1 MQVVK
6 YTVVITIN
14 TIYMSNIIDLKKGLN
29 IPISGV
35 AALEAKKTIVPDT
48 VAIKPT
54 DFKGFSPRLLVKE
67 GDKVLA
73 GSPVLADKQ
82 HQDILLTSPVSGT
95 VQGIVRGEKRKLLA
109 VLVKADG
116 ANEAVDFGAKNPSGL
131 KAEEV
136 KDILLKSGLWPF
148 IIQRPYGIIA
158 DPALT
163 PKAIFVSAFST
174 APLAADAEFAFK
186 DEVAAIQA
194 GVTAVSKLAK
204 VHVCVNSDASA
215 FAKLTDATVHTVNGK
230 KHPAGNVG
238 VQISHISPIKKGETV
253 WTLSLL
259 ALAAI
264 GKLFKTG
271 RIDLTRKVAV
281 TGRSMENIMKVS
293 TELGYMKVPK
303 NTMMDIHKIKGLPL
317 NQQVIVTTGSQGEE
331 MSALYRMAFST
342 HKQVD
347 IGAGDKVIISASAI
361 PGNEVTVGRVIN
373 ELFRKGADVVYDKA
387 DMLHVSGHA
396 CQEELKIIH
405 ALTRPKFFIPLHG
418 EQRMLQIHKRVAESM
433 GMAPNN
439 ICVADNGSVIELT
452 TKHMK
457 CETTVPAGE
466 VFVDGGGV
474 GEVGAV
480 VLNDRKILAEDGMV
494 VVVLSMSSHDHQLLC
509 DPEIVTRGFVYVKE
523 SEELLQEMR
532 KVAMKAVDSMSA
544 RRRKDDGEVCRT
556 VKSAVSSYLYK
567 QTKRSP
573 MIIPMVTK
581 L

>member
-1 MQVVK
+1 
-6 YTVVITIN
+6 
-14 TIYMSNIIDLKKGLN
+14 MSNIIDLKKGLN

-148 IIQRPYGIIA
+148 IIQRPYGIIV

-215 FAKLTDATVHTVNGK
+215 VHTVNGK

-281 TGRSMENIMKVS
+281 TGPVVKDASYVVTLPGMPIKALKGFYDNSVETRFISGDVLSGENVGEDGYLGFFDNQVSLIKEGREREVLGWAKPFRFNQFSSSMTYFSWLLPKKKYNMDTNTHGGVRAFVVSDVYSKV
-293 TELGYMKVPK
+293 LP
-303 NTMMDIHKIKGLPL
+303 MDLFPVYLIKACL
-317 NQQVIVTTGSQGEE
+317 
-331 MSALYRMAFST
+331 
-342 HKQVD
+342 
-347 IGAGDKVIISASAI
+347 AGDIEKMEQFGIY
-361 PGNEVTVGRVIN
+361 EVLP
-373 ELFRKGADVVYDKA
+373 EDF
-387 DMLHVSGHA
+387 
-396 CQEELKIIH
+396 
-405 ALTRPKFFIPLHG
+405 AL
-418 EQRMLQIHKRVAESM
+418 
-433 GMAPNN
+433 
-439 ICVADNGSVIELT
+439 
-452 TKHMK
+452 
-457 CETTVPAGE
+457 CE
-466 VFVDGGGV
+466 FVDPSK
-474 GEVGAV
+474 
-480 VLNDRKILAEDGMV
+480 NDIQAIIAKGIDLM
-494 VVVLSMSSHDHQLLC
+494 
-509 DPEIVTRGFVYVKE
+509 IKE
-523 SEELLQEMR
+523 M
-532 KVAMKAVDSMSA
+532 A
-544 RRRKDDGEVCRT
+544 
-556 VKSAVSSYLYK
+556 
-567 QTKRSP
+567 
-573 MIIPMVTK
+573 
-581 L
+581 

>member
-1 MQVVK
+1 
-6 YTVVITIN
+6 
-14 TIYMSNIIDLKKGLN
+14 MSNIIDLKKGLD
-29 IPISGV
+29 IPISGA

-54 DFKGFSPRLLVKE
+54 DFKGLSPRLLVKE

-95 VQGIVRGEKRKLLA
+95 VAEIVRGEKRKLLA

-116 ANEAVDFGAKNPSGL
+116 SNEAVDFGAKDSSGM

-136 KDILLKSGLWPF
+136 KETLLKSGLWPF

-204 VHVCVNSDASA
+204 VHVCVNSEASA
-215 FAKLTDATVHTVNGK
+215 FARLTDATVHMVNGR

-281 TGRSMENIMKVS
+281 TGPVVKDASYVVTLPGMPVKALKGFYDDSVETRFVSGDALTGENVGENGYLGFFDNQVTLLKEGREREVLGWAKPFRFNQFSSSMTYFSWLLPKKKYNMDTNTHGGVRAFVVSDVYSKV
-293 TELGYMKVPK
+293 LP
-303 NTMMDIHKIKGLPL
+303 MDLFPVYLIKACL
-317 NQQVIVTTGSQGEE
+317 
-331 MSALYRMAFST
+331 
-342 HKQVD
+342 
-347 IGAGDKVIISASAI
+347 AGDIEKMEQFGIY
-361 PGNEVTVGRVIN
+361 EVLP
-373 ELFRKGADVVYDKA
+373 EDF
-387 DMLHVSGHA
+387 
-396 CQEELKIIH
+396 
-405 ALTRPKFFIPLHG
+405 AL
-418 EQRMLQIHKRVAESM
+418 
-433 GMAPNN
+433 
-439 ICVADNGSVIELT
+439 
-452 TKHMK
+452 
-457 CETTVPAGE
+457 CE
-466 VFVDGGGV
+466 FVDPSK
-474 GEVGAV
+474 
-480 VLNDRKILAEDGMV
+480 NDIQAIITKGIDLM
-494 VVVLSMSSHDHQLLC
+494 
-509 DPEIVTRGFVYVKE
+509 IKE
-523 SEELLQEMR
+523 M
-532 KVAMKAVDSMSA
+532 A
-544 RRRKDDGEVCRT
+544 
-556 VKSAVSSYLYK
+556 
-567 QTKRSP
+567 
-573 MIIPMVTK
+573 
-581 L
+581 